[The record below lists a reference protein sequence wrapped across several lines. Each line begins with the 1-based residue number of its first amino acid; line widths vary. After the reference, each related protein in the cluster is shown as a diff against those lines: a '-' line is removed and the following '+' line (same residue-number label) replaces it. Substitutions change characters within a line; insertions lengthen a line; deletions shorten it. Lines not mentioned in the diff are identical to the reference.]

1 MSAELVR
8 YVYDIGAAVKSMSVS
23 AYPFPQYMSEPLI
36 TVQGVHLNAVRIPAD
51 DWASNST
58 LPPDSNP
65 AAAENVDPP
74 GTNLGAAEDYLCWMN
89 DPALHGQGEI
99 WLGYAFDTNGNENY
113 GLVTMIHLR
122 CCNGRRGTNARI
134 QVTKDIDFATA
145 VWTTLHVVDNAKWAA
160 SPPVLGSP
168 HTFEDYVVAVPVT
181 SASEWWKMGR
191 IVFDDNSV
199 CSYDLF
205 ALCGVKQDN

>member
-1 MSAELVR
+1 MSSELVS
-8 YVYDIGAAVKSMSVS
+8 YLYALGGAVNSVS
-23 AYPFPQYMSEPLI
+23 PGIHPFPQYTSTPVT
-36 TVQGVHLNAVRIPAD
+36 TVNGVFMAPVRIPAD
-51 DWASNST
+51 VWDSNST
-58 LPPDSNP
+58 LVNSNP
-65 AAAENVDPP
+65 AAAENVDQVNV
-74 GTNLGAAEDYLCWMN
+74 NLGAAEDYLCWMN
-89 DPALHGQGEI
+89 DPALHGQGDI

-145 VWTTLHVVDNAKWAA
+145 VWTTLHVVDNAKWTA
-160 SPPVLGSP
+160 SQPVIGSP

-181 SASEWWKMGR
+181 SASEWWKMTR